1 MKKSS
6 KKLYQKYKNRI
17 VDIFVFGSFIKG
29 KFRPADIDLAVILK
43 STKQSE
49 LLTIRKKFDFYFSE
63 KVHLNL
69 ILIENLLDNALF
81 KTLLEE
87 GYSLLNNNFL
97 YIRLDYK
104 SGAIFSFDLSKLKKS
119 KKVLFSYALHGKK
132 KESGILSNL
141 NGKEIGKAVIF
152 IPIDCMDEFKQF
164 LELWNVEYYMMK
176 VLA

>member
-1 MKKSS
+1 MKEDL
-6 KKLYQKYKNRI
+6 KKLLRKYKEIN
-17 VDIFVFGSFIKG
+17 DIYIFGSFVKG
-29 KFRPADIDLAVILK
+29 KFKPTDIDLAIVLK
-43 STKQSE
+43 NTKQSE

-69 ILIENLLDNALF
+69 ILMENLFNNALF

-97 YIRLDYK
+97 YERLDYK
-104 SGAIFSFDLSKLKKS
+104 SGAIFSFDLSRLKKS

-132 KESGILSNL
+132 KESGILSRL
-141 NGKEIGKAVIF
+141 NGKRIGKAVIF
-152 IPIDCMDEFKQF
+152 IPVDYMDEFKQF

>member
-6 KKLYQKYKNRI
+6 KKLYQKYRDRI
-17 VDIFVFGSFIKG
+17 VDIFVFGSFVKG
-29 KFRPADIDLAVILK
+29 KFKPADIDLAIVLK
-43 STKQSE
+43 NTKQSE
-49 LLTIRKKFDFYFSE
+49 LLTIRKKFDSYFIK

-69 ILIENLLDNALF
+69 ILVENLLSNMMLR
-81 KTLLEE
+81 TLLEE

-97 YIRLDYK
+97 YKRLDYK

-132 KESGILSNL
+132 KESGILSKL

-152 IPIDCMDEFKQF
+152 IPIDQMDEFKQF

-176 VLA
+176 VLT